1 MPECGSGATPRLSR
15 KDADALDA
23 QEPGVLWPEK
33 QAGVTEALKAGV
45 PRVGSFRATAALAL
59 AGCFWGT
66 GFFFGKI
73 DFREMTV
80 SENATFRFL
89 FACIPL
95 IPFALRKST
104 LFRRRNWPDIWL
116 FAVATVIGFP
126 VQFLIQ
132 FKGLQLTS
140 VSHASLIVGTLPVM
154 VALASVAFLH
164 ERLGRIEWTVLLLSP
179 VGAILIALSS
189 KGSAGG
195 SSGPTLAGDSL
206 VLVSM
211 AAAAI
216 FILLSKRLL
225 SEYDSIEMTTWMIL
239 IGTALL
245 VVWSEAFQP
254 LRFHFSREVWAAA
267 AAQGLLAT
275 AGAYLCWNWGLARVP
290 ASRAGVFLN
299 LEPLV
304 GSCLGVFI
312 LNETLGALALLGG
325 AMILGPAVYF
335 SRKE

>member
-1 MPECGSGATPRLSR
+1 MSEGLTTSAVRTGAL
-15 KDADALDA
+15 
-23 QEPGVLWPEK
+23 
-33 QAGVTEALKAGV
+33 
-45 PRVGSFRATAALAL
+45 RATAALAL

-80 SENATFRFL
+80 CENASFRFL
-89 FACIPL
+89 FACIPV
-95 IPFALRKST
+95 IPFVARKSV
-104 LFRRRNWPDIWL
+104 LFRERNWSDIWL

-140 VSHASLIVGTLPVM
+140 VSHAALIVGTLPVM
-154 VALASVAFLH
+154 VALASAAFLH
-164 ERLGRIEWTVLLLSP
+164 ERLRRIDWAVLLLSP
-179 VGAILIALSS
+179 IGAVLIALSS
-189 KGSAGG
+189 KGSARG

-206 VLVSM
+206 VLISM
-211 AAAAI
+211 AASAA
-216 FILLSKRLL
+216 FILMSKRLL
-225 SEYDSIEMTTWMIL
+225 QKYDSIEMTTWMIL
-239 IGTALL
+239 IGTVML
-245 VVWSEAFQP
+245 VIWSEAFQP
-254 LRFHFSREVWAAA
+254 LRFHFSREIWAAA

-304 GSCLGVFI
+304 GSCLGVLI
-312 LNETLGALALLGG
+312 LHETLGTLALLGG

-335 SRKE
+335 SRKG

>member
-1 MPECGSGATPRLSR
+1 M
-15 KDADALDA
+15 
-23 QEPGVLWPEK
+23 
-33 QAGVTEALKAGV
+33 TEALTARA
-45 PRVGSFRATAALAL
+45 PRANALRTTAALAM

-73 DFREMTV
+73 DFLEMTV

-95 IPFALRKST
+95 IPFAFRKNA
-104 LFRRRNWPDIWL
+104 LFRERNWPDIWL

-164 ERLGRIEWTVLLLSP
+164 ERLGRIEWIVLLLSP
-179 VGAILIALSS
+179 VGATLIALSS
-189 KGSAGG
+189 KGAGRG

-206 VLVSM
+206 VLLSM
-211 AAAAI
+211 ATAAI

-225 SEYDSIEMTTWMIL
+225 RKYDSIEMTTWMIL

-245 VVWSEAFQP
+245 VIWSEAFQP
-254 LRFHFSREVWAAA
+254 LRFHFSGEVWGAA

-275 AGAYLCWNWGLARVP
+275 AGAYLCWNWGLARIP

-304 GSCLGVFI
+304 GSCLGVFL
-312 LNETLGALALLGG
+312 LNETLGALALVGG

-335 SRKE
+335 SRKG

>member
-1 MPECGSGATPRLSR
+1 MTRAGAL
-15 KDADALDA
+15 
-23 QEPGVLWPEK
+23 
-33 QAGVTEALKAGV
+33 
-45 PRVGSFRATAALAL
+45 RATAALAL

-95 IPFALRKST
+95 IPFALRKSA
-104 LFRRRNWPDIWL
+104 LFHQRNRRDIWL

-132 FKGLQLTS
+132 FKGLELTS

-154 VALASVAFLH
+154 VALASLAFLH
-164 ERLGRIEWTVLLLSP
+164 ERLSRVDWAILLLSP
-179 VGAILIALSS
+179 IGATLIALST
-189 KGSAGG
+189 KGSARG
-195 SSGPTLAGDSL
+195 SSGPTLAGDCL

-225 SEYDSIEMTTWMIL
+225 QKYDSIEMTTWMIL
-239 IGTALL
+239 IGTAML
-245 VVWSEAFQP
+245 VIWSEALQP

-312 LNETLGALALLGG
+312 LHEMLGAMALLGG

-335 SRKE
+335 SRKS

>member
-1 MPECGSGATPRLSR
+1 MTRAGAL
-15 KDADALDA
+15 
-23 QEPGVLWPEK
+23 
-33 QAGVTEALKAGV
+33 
-45 PRVGSFRATAALAL
+45 RATAALAL

-95 IPFALRKST
+95 IPFALRKSA
-104 LFRRRNWPDIWL
+104 LFHQRNRRDIWL

-132 FKGLQLTS
+132 FKGLELTS

-154 VALASVAFLH
+154 VALASLAFLH
-164 ERLGRIEWTVLLLSP
+164 ERLSRVDWAILLLSP
-179 VGAILIALSS
+179 IGATLIALST
-189 KGSAGG
+189 KGSARG
-195 SSGPTLAGDSL
+195 SSGPTLAGDCL

-225 SEYDSIEMTTWMIL
+225 QKYDSIEMTTWMIL
-239 IGTALL
+239 IGTAML
-245 VVWSEAFQP
+245 VIWSEALQP

-312 LNETLGALALLGG
+312 LHEMLGAMALLGG

-335 SRKE
+335 SRKN

>member
-1 MPECGSGATPRLSR
+1 MA
-15 KDADALDA
+15 
-23 QEPGVLWPEK
+23 
-33 QAGVTEALKAGV
+33 EALKTGV
-45 PRVGSFRATAALAL
+45 PRTSALRATAALAL

-95 IPFALRKST
+95 IPFALRKSA
-104 LFRRRNWPDIWL
+104 LFRQRNRRDIWL

-154 VALASVAFLH
+154 VAVSSVAFLH
-164 ERLGRIEWTVLLLSP
+164 ERLNRAEWVILLLSP
-179 VGAILIALSS
+179 VGAALIALSS
-189 KGSAGG
+189 KGSARG
-195 SSGPTLAGDSL
+195 SSGSTLAGDSL

-225 SEYDSIEMTTWMIL
+225 QKYDSIEMTTWMIL
-239 IGTALL
+239 IGTAML
-245 VVWSEAFQP
+245 VIWSEALQP

-312 LNETLGALALLGG
+312 LHETLGAMALLGG
-325 AMILGPAVYF
+325 AMILGPAIYF
-335 SRKE
+335 SRKG

>member
-1 MPECGSGATPRLSR
+1 MA
-15 KDADALDA
+15 
-23 QEPGVLWPEK
+23 
-33 QAGVTEALKAGV
+33 EALRAKAPHAGAL
-45 PRVGSFRATAALAL
+45 RATAALAL

-104 LFRRRNWPDIWL
+104 LFQKRNWSDISL

-154 VALASVAFLH
+154 VAFTSVAFLH
-164 ERLGRIEWTVLLLSP
+164 ERLNRIEWAILLLSP
-179 VGAILIALSS
+179 VGAALIALST

-195 SSGPTLAGDSL
+195 SSEPTRSGDLL
-206 VLVSM
+206 VLLSM
-211 AAAAI
+211 VAAAI

-225 SEYDSIEMTTWMIL
+225 QKYDSIEMTTWMIL
-239 IGTALL
+239 LGTALL
-245 VVWSEAFQP
+245 IIWSEAFQP
-254 LRFHFSREVWAAA
+254 LRFHFSREVWGAA

-312 LNETLGALALLGG
+312 LHETLGALALLGG
-325 AMILGPAVYF
+325 AMILGPAIYF
-335 SRKE
+335 SRKG

>member
-1 MPECGSGATPRLSR
+1 VSEGLTKSAAPGA
-15 KDADALDA
+15 
-23 QEPGVLWPEK
+23 G
-33 QAGVTEALKAGV
+33 
-45 PRVGSFRATAALAL
+45 FRATAALA
-59 AGCFWGT
+59 ASGCLWGT
-66 GFFFGKI
+66 GFLFGKI
-73 DFREMTV
+73 DFRQMTV

-95 IPFALRKST
+95 LPFAFRKST
-104 LFRRRNWPDIWL
+104 FFRKNNSRDIVL

-132 FKGLQLTS
+132 FKGLELTS

-164 ERLGRIEWTVLLLSP
+164 EHLNRVEWAILLLSP
-179 VGAILIALSS
+179 IGAMLIALSS
-189 KGSAGG
+189 KHSTRRT
-195 SSGPTLAGDSL
+195 GPTLTGDLL
-206 VLVSM
+206 VMLSM

-225 SEYDSIEMTTWMIL
+225 HKYDSVEMTAWMIL
-239 IGTALL
+239 LGTAML
-245 VVWSEAFQP
+245 VIWSEAVQP
-254 LRFHFSREVWAAA
+254 LRFHFSSETWAAA

-299 LEPLV
+299 LEPLL
-304 GSCLGVFI
+304 GSCLGVI
-312 LNETLGALALLGG
+312 VLHDRLGLLALLGG
-325 AMILGPAVYF
+325 AMIIGPAIHF
-335 SRKE
+335 SRK